1 MKKYN
6 ILSSLLLAAV
16 FAFLFPMTVSANSS
30 WQWIS
35 ETRPYDILPV
45 VVIITLLIEIL
56 TISFIPR
63 VKALPKVVFFVVLA
77 NILSFAAP
85 YVFLYFTS
93 SLYTFEQALERMPY
107 YTVGIVYLIVTLI
120 VEIPT
125 VFLGLKKSANNSKKL
140 LLTAI
145 GANVVTTVL
154 TAVVERI
161 FCRGSW

>member
-6 ILSSLLLAAV
+6 FLSSVLMVFTFLLL
-16 FAFLFPMTVSANSS
+16 FPLTVSANSS

-35 ETRPYDILPV
+35 ETRPYDVLPV
-45 VVIITLLIEIL
+45 VVILTLLIEIL
-56 TISFIPR
+56 SICFIPN
-63 VKALPKVVFFVVLA
+63 VKALPKVVFFVILA

-85 YVFLYFTS
+85 YLFLYLTS